1 MRMEGVSFP
10 ITNHICLQQAFMV
23 YCTYGHGVCT
33 KLFPAPTLALDLHAQ
48 ICNIPKYDSVAVA
61 ILHVFA

>member
-1 MRMEGVSFP
+1 
-10 ITNHICLQQAFMV
+10 MV